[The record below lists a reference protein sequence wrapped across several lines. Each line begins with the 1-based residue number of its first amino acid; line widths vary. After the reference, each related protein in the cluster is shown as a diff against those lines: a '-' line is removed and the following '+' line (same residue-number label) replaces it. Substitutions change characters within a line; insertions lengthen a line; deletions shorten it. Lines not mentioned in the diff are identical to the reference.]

1 MLSVPQTD
9 VLTAN
14 TINTICCMY
23 EVRTH
28 LVILMRDNS
37 FPLSH
42 AVWVTYWIRTNVK
55 GFAVLRLTN
64 SANLTLCSPIRIR
77 TQTSSSV
84 VKGAIRYTIEP
95 LLLPLSLSVVLP
107 TFKLSELMWINWFT
121 ISMSTPNLWRCTI
134 IIPTTTSFRTNETI
148 VPFHSHSFYSFF
160 FHFTL
165 GLTNAYRIVFS

>member
-14 TINTICCMY
+14 TINTICCVY
-23 EVRTH
+23 EVWTH

-42 AVWVTYWIRTNVK
+42 AIWGQCWNRTNSVS
-55 GFAVLRLTN
+55 FADPPASTTKLTN
-64 SANLTLCSPIRIR
+64 CCSLLLVVHYRWTLQICEHCSPIRIR

-84 VKGAIRYTIEP
+84 VKGAIHYTIEP
-95 LLLPLSLSVVLP
+95 LLLPLSLSVVFP
-107 TFKLSELMWINWFT
+107 TFILSELMRINWFT
-121 ISMSTPNLWRCTI
+121 ISMSTPNLWWRTI

-148 VPFHSHSFYSFF
+148 V
-160 FHFTL
+160 TL
-165 GLTNAYRIVFS
+165 GLFT